1 MSTVKKVVSYIL
13 VGLVLAFTII
23 TLLGIWI
30 EDFNI
35 EIVMKKSLFSL
46 LVVFGASA
54 VILFIFTVLIKDDG
68 NKLDQ
73 AS

>member
-1 MSTVKKVVSYIL
+1 MSTIKKVVSYIL

-35 EIVMKKSLFSL
+35 EVVMKKSLFSL

-54 VILFIFTVLIKDDG
+54 VILFIFTVLIKDDE
-68 NKLDQ
+68 NKPDK